1 MSSIALID
9 GAMALPAR
17 YVSGIDSVAQS
28 IDRRLHTILG
38 TWPEAANVGLPWDR
52 WVADPK
58 RLTPAIFA
66 AAIRVQ
72 LQLAPEVVQVT
83 RCVASQ
89 SGGALTLSASALVTV
104 DGQSGTV
111 LVTTDPLV
119 RVGAPSFL
127 TVRGA

>member
-1 MSSIALID
+1 MSTVALIN
-9 GAMALPAR
+9 GGLGLPAR
-17 YVSGIDSVAQS
+17 YLTGIDSIAQT

-58 RLTPAIFA
+58 RITPAIFA

-72 LQLAPEVVQVT
+72 LQLTPGVVQVT

-89 SGGALTLSASALVTV
+89 SGGAITLSASALVTV
-104 DGQSGTV
+104 DGQSGTI